1 MDQKILEL
9 TALYEISKAF
19 ASSLDLNAASSKIME
34 ILSSVLGMRRGTLT
48 LLHPET
54 GELVIEV
61 AHGMTQE
68 ERERGRYRIGEG
80 VTGKVMATGEPMIVP
95 DIGQEPLFL
104 NRTGARGKNITHEN
118 IAFLCMP
125 VKVYGETIGVLSV
138 DRLFD
143 DQTMSLEDD
152 LRVLMIV
159 ASQIGQAVKV
169 TEMVNQE
176 RQHLIERNQR
186 LEQEL
191 QNKFRLKNVV
201 GHDRKMG
208 EVYEAVERVCGTK
221 ATVLIRGESGTGK
234 ELIARAIHY
243 GSGRVGSPFIKVNC
257 AAIPEPLLESELF
270 GHEKGAFTGAVGTRK
285 GRFEQAHEGTLFL
298 DEVGDIP
305 LSLQPKF
312 LRVLQERKFERV
324 GGNTTLSVDVR
335 IIGATHRDLEQAI
348 RDNTFRDD
356 LYYRLNVVPIFV
368 PPLRERTA
376 DIPLL
381 VKHFVQRFNEVHGK
395 SVEFLQ
401 DAVEVMVRYG
411 WPGNVRELEN
421 CIERVVI
428 MTRETMISA
437 AELHKHMNFF
447 AVPPNPVVTNSITPV
462 IHDQSL
468 PGNVR
473 AIERERIVA
482 ALRRSGG
489 VQARAARMLGLTP
502 RQIGYKMRKYEI
514 V

>member
-1 MDQKILEL
+1 MNQKILEL

-159 ASQIGQAVKV
+159 ASQVGQAVKV

-191 QNKFRLKNVV
+191 QNKF
-201 GHDRKMG
+201 
-208 EVYEAVERVCGTK
+208 
-221 ATVLIRGESGTGK
+221 
-234 ELIARAIHY
+234 
-243 GSGRVGSPFIKVNC
+243 GSKCRWS
-257 AAIPEPLLESELF
+257 
-270 GHEKGAFTGAVGTRK
+270 
-285 GRFEQAHEGTLFL
+285 
-298 DEVGDIP
+298 
-305 LSLQPKF
+305 
-312 LRVLQERKFERV
+312 
-324 GGNTTLSVDVR
+324 
-335 IIGATHRDLEQAI
+335 
-348 RDNTFRDD
+348 
-356 LYYRLNVVPIFV
+356 
-368 PPLRERTA
+368 
-376 DIPLL
+376 
-381 VKHFVQRFNEVHGK
+381 
-395 SVEFLQ
+395 
-401 DAVEVMVRYG
+401 
-411 WPGNVRELEN
+411 
-421 CIERVVI
+421 
-428 MTRETMISA
+428 
-437 AELHKHMNFF
+437 
-447 AVPPNPVVTNSITPV
+447 
-462 IHDQSL
+462 
-468 PGNVR
+468 
-473 AIERERIVA
+473 
-482 ALRRSGG
+482 
-489 VQARAARMLGLTP
+489 
-502 RQIGYKMRKYEI
+502 
-514 V
+514 

>member
-1 MDQKILEL
+1 MMDQKILEL

-19 ASSLDLNAASSKIME
+19 ASSLDLKIASSKVMD

-61 AHGMTQE
+61 AHGLTQE
-68 ERERGRYRIGEG
+68 ERKRGHYRVGEG
-80 VTGKVMATGEPMIVP
+80 VTGKVMATGEPMVVP

-104 NRTGARGKNITHEN
+104 NRTGARGDIRHEN

-125 VKVYGETIGVLSV
+125 VKVYGDTIGVLSV

-143 DQTMSLEDD
+143 DRTMSLEDD
-152 LRVLMIV
+152 LRVLTIV

-169 TEMVNQE
+169 TEMINQE
-176 RQHLIERNQR
+176 RQRLIDRNQR

-191 QNKFRLKNVV
+191 QSKFRLRNVV
-201 GHDRKMG
+201 GHDRKME
-208 EVYEAVERVCGTK
+208 EVYEAVERVAGTK

-243 GSGRVGSPFIKVNC
+243 GSARAGAPFIKVNC

-270 GHEKGAFTGAVGTRK
+270 GHEKGAFTGAIETRK

-305 LSLQPKF
+305 LALQPKF
-312 LRVLQERKFERV
+312 LRVLQDMKLERV
-324 GGNTTLSVDVR
+324 GGSVTISVDAR
-335 IIGATHRDLEQAI
+335 IIGATHRDLERAL
-348 RDNTFRDD
+348 RDNAFRED
-356 LYYRLNVVPIFV
+356 LYYRLNVVPIYL
-368 PPLRERTA
+368 PPLRERVA

-381 VKHFVQRFNEVHGK
+381 IEHFVKRFNEEHGK
-395 SVEFLQ
+395 SVEFSP
-401 DAVEVMVRYG
+401 DAIEAMVQHA

-421 CIERVVI
+421 CVERTVI
-428 MTRETMISA
+428 MTRETVIDA
-437 AELHKHMNFF
+437 AELKKHMNLFLRSDPA
-447 AVPPNPVVTNSITPV
+447 AVNHVAPQP
-462 IHDQSL
+462 HDHSL

-473 AIERERIVA
+473 AIEREEISE
-482 ALRRSGG
+482 ALRQCGG
-489 VQARAARMLGLTP
+489 VQAKAAKLLGLTP
-502 RQIGYKMRKYEI
+502 RQIGYKIRKYNIE
-514 V
+514 